1 MNPSI
6 CMPHSPTRNY
16 LLAALPSADLAR
28 LLPNLE
34 LVTMPLGAELY
45 ESGRHQEHVYFPI
58 NAVMSVQCMMNDGV
72 LAEADVVGNEG
83 IIGISQLLIGE
94 IKPHRICVQNAGY
107 GYRLNARLMQHEYNC
122 GGPMLRNLLRYAE
135 TQTTQMAHTAACHRQ
150 HSAEQKITRSLLG
163 TLDRLQSG
171 SLTVPLQLI
180 SSRLGLPNESA
191 IDAADQL
198 QRTGLI
204 SYHNGQIDVLDWFGL
219 KNSACACYAILKAEV
234 ERMIQALLQGHSSNT
249 LSRY

>member
-1 MNPSI
+1 MF
-6 CMPHSPTRNY
+6 HSPTQNR

-34 LVTMPLGAELY
+34 LVSMPLGAALY
-45 ESGRHQEHVYFPI
+45 ESSRQQEHVYFPI
-58 NAVMSVQCMMNDGV
+58 NAVMSVQCVMEDGV

-107 GYRLNARLMQHEYNC
+107 GYRLNARLIQYEYNR
-122 GGPMLRNLLRYAE
+122 GGPMLRLLLRYAE

-150 HSAEQKITRSLLG
+150 HSAAQKISRCLLG
-163 TLDRLQSG
+163 TLDRLQSD
-171 SLTVPLQLI
+171 SFTVPLQLI

-204 SYHNGQIDVLDWFGL
+204 SYRHGQIDVLDRFGL
-219 KNSACACYAILKAEV
+219 KNSVCACYARLKAEV
-234 ERMIQALLQGHSSNT
+234 DRLLQVLLQGHSSYT
-249 LSRY
+249 LDRY